1 MPIDVCRE
9 FATFVQNFVTIL
21 LLASMKTQKEPVRLR
36 TKKLANGSESI
47 YLDIYINGRREYE
60 FLKLYL
66 VAEKTRADKERNAE
80 VWRLAN
86 AVKSKRIVDIQNEAF
101 GFQRSTVKVKM
112 LDYFDTMAGRKKNES
127 TFRSWRAVRYHL
139 VRFLKGRDVFVSDV
153 TEKMCL
159 DFRDYLVDLP
169 LSTNTKFNY
178 FSIFRSFV
186 LQAYKDKL
194 IRENPLLTVKR
205 TEKEESKR
213 MFLTLEELKKLAD
226 TPCSVPNVKR
236 AFLFSALTGL
246 RCSDVKAIRW
256 KDVFLFGEYTRIMF
270 RQKKTKGQEYLDIS
284 PQAAELMGER
294 GKDDDFIFVFSTK
307 GNLVNKMLEKWC
319 SAAGISKHITFHCAR
334 HSFAVM
340 MLDLG
345 TDIYTVSKLLG
356 HRELSTTQ
364 IYAKILD
371 KNKQEAVKKIPSIFD
386 K

>member
-1 MPIDVCRE
+1 MSGICY
-9 FATFVQNFVTIL
+9 FCAKFCYYFVT
-21 LLASMKTQKEPVRLR
+21 SMKTQKEPVRLR

-47 YLDIYINGRREYE
+47 YLDIYINGKREYE

-66 VAEKTRADKERNAE
+66 IPEKTRSDKERNAE

-101 GFQRSTVKVKM
+101 GFQRTTVKIKI
-112 LDYFDTMAGRKKNES
+112 LDYFDTMARRRGNES
-127 TFRSWRAVRYHL
+127 TFGSWRAARYHL

-159 DFRDYLVDLP
+159 DFRDYLIDLP
-169 LSTNTKFNY
+169 LAANTKFLY
-178 FSIFRSFV
+178 FSIFRCFV

-213 MFLTLEELKKLAD
+213 MFLTLDELKKLAD

-246 RCSDVKAIRW
+246 RCSDVKSIRW
-256 KDVFLFGEYTRIMF
+256 KDVFLFGEYTRVMF
-270 RQKKTKGQEYLDIS
+270 RQQKTKGQEYLDIS

-294 GKDDDFIFVFSTK
+294 GKDDDFIFVYSTK
-307 GNLVNKMLEKWC
+307 GNSANKILEKWC

-371 KNKQEAVKKIPSIFD
+371 KNKQEAVKKIPSIF
-386 K
+386 KK